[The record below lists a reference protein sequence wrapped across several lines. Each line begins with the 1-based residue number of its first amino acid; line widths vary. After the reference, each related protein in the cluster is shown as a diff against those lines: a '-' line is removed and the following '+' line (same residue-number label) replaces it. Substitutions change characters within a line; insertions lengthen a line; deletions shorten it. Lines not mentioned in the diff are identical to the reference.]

1 MRRGVLAGERGLR
14 SARLPRAG
22 RGCRGRPGARRVL
35 EARER
40 APLLRAPAADPDP
53 AWLRAAGGWAAR
65 TGGGDWA
72 GGARGDVTGS
82 GPGRRNRAAAAAV
95 AQQRAA
101 AAERAGTT
109 TPSGAPGTR
118 QQPERPPEGRRARWP
133 PPPPPPRG
141 APARGSPATWSFLRP
156 QPLQV
161 RGRGEGAKPPPPAG
175 RDAPR
180 CGPGARGC
188 AAPRRAR
195 GGRLLVLSTRAGRA
209 KFARL
214 AGGGHRTR
222 EPGLGRATPAR
233 ARTPGKGRGAETW
246 GSDLQ

>member
-1 MRRGVLAGERGLR
+1 MRGACGPPGSRE
-14 SARLPRAG
+14 
-22 RGCRGRPGARRVL
+22 PGAGAGVAL
-35 EARER
+35 ER

-72 GGARGDVTGS
+72 GGAGGDVTGS

-95 AQQRAA
+95 AQRRAA

-118 QQPERPPEGRRARWP
+118 QQPERPPEGRGARS
-133 PPPPPPRG
+133 PPPPPRG

-195 GGRLLVLSTRAGRA
+195 RGRLLVLSTRAGRA

-214 AGGGHRTR
+214 AGGGHGTR

-246 GSDLQ
+246 GSDLQQGPE